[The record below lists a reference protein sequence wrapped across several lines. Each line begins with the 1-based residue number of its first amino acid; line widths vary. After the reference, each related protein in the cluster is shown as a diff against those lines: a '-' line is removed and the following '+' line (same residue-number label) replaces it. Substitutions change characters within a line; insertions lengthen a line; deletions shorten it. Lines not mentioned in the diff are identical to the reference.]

1 MPGPQSP
8 PRAALRTAS
17 KTACFIALALAPAGC
32 ANLQPIGEDQCGN
45 RVVEEHEDCDG
56 ESDCGLPG
64 TATACR
70 IVCDPA
76 AVGTPCDRPGYRCGT
91 DGVCRRP
98 SGDLAVMASLTTST
112 ALDVFSGDTNLDGC
126 HELFLTTRQAVQ
138 ISAFASREPGRCPA
152 ATQSLPFG
160 QAPEP
165 AITRS
170 APFLADLTGDG
181 RPDLARPGAAQFGDS
196 LFVHIAGATPE
207 LSPILYPTLAARER
221 ARPLTVRFA
230 GNDALLLFLDDPPGR
245 GGPGGGG
252 PGGDAVT
259 VGVAG
264 VLQAQHVPINLG
276 VGLMGDLKDLVILAT
291 GELEE
296 LPQGAPA
303 GDERGEVLAGFAGG
317 SLIYEI
323 RPRPGKDMNDN
334 VTMVADPPQPVIG
347 LPPDAP
353 IRQRNAAIALLDE
366 DLDGHLD
373 VVVNTEAG
381 VFIAYGTG
389 KGTFHSTSPPD
400 LAQPDGKASPFLGGP
415 PGLGGADMVFVAGD
429 FDPASPGLE
438 IEALP
443 CGPSAPLESA
453 ACGPIEGGCEAA
465 VVDIDRDG
473 VPDIVSTENQ
483 QPGLVVRRSVGSRG
497 FQVSFVDTRCPVHD
511 LAAGDFDDDG
521 VGDVAFF
528 DQIPASVG
536 KGEADKPFTTLMIAY
551 GNAYAA
557 PSLPEESGR
566 FEHAEG
572 LAAGRYV
579 GGGPGTKLYAARGI
593 EEGELQAGFAL
604 VEGYGERHLFAPFY
618 LPAEPGNT
626 EMESLTRVDMPAA
639 VGGRFSAGDATH
651 GARPAVAL
659 MTLDHPEGSPVIGG
673 SERLWLLDGRE
684 GGGLLQATS
693 QGGEAPLACAQC
705 VLLAIDV
712 LPAGKEK
719 DGVDELL
726 FLGGTDAVLY
736 SVSTKEMA
744 GVTSRFFEESG
755 AFKTSRAFASVD
767 GAAMPPKHAPR
778 PLVADVDGDGWADVV
793 LRAQD
798 GSLAVL
804 WGTEGADF
812 VEGEL
817 IAAGACLGRCSAAL
831 LDVDGDGPR
840 ELIAVLP
847 GAEGEAGAVKAYHVT
862 SSRALEEA
870 ALPDEVTALAPPSD
884 TDFTAVVAAD
894 LDGDGVDDLA
904 IMNGASLLTALR
916 ALPVTE

>member
-1 MPGPQSP
+1 MPRPKSP
-8 PRAALRTAS
+8 PRPALRTAT

-32 ANLQPIGEDQCGN
+32 ANLQPIDEDQCGN

-56 ESDCGLPG
+56 EGDCGLPG

-70 IVCDPA
+70 ITCDAA

-91 DGVCRRP
+91 DGVCRKP
-98 SGDLAVMASLTTST
+98 SGEFAVMGALTTST

-138 ISAFASREPGRCPA
+138 ISAFESREPGRCPA

-160 QAPEP
+160 QAPSP

-181 RPDLARPGAAQFGDS
+181 RPDLARPGGAQFGDS
-196 LFVHIAGATPE
+196 LFVHVAGAAPG
-207 LSPILYPTLAARER
+207 LSPILYPTLAAREH
-221 ARPLTVRFA
+221 ARPLTVRFE
-230 GNDALLLFLDDPPGR
+230 GNDALLLFLDNPMV
-245 GGPGGGG
+245 GPGG
-252 PGGDAVT
+252 PGGDGVT
-259 VGVAG
+259 VGIAG

-276 VGLMGDLKDLVILAT
+276 VGLMGELKDLAILAT
-291 GELEE
+291 GDLKEHDA
-296 LPQGAPA
+296 QDPA
-303 GDERGEVLAGFAGG
+303 SCEGCGEVLAGFAGG
-317 SLIYEI
+317 TLIYEI
-323 RPRPGKDMNDN
+323 RPRPGKDMNGGD
-334 VTMVADPPQPVIG
+334 TMAADPPQPVIG
-347 LPPDAP
+347 LPPGAA
-353 IRQRNAAIALLDE
+353 IRQQNAAIALLDE

-373 VVVNTEAG
+373 VVVNTEGG

-389 KGTFHSTSPPD
+389 RGTFHSTSPPD
-400 LAQPDGKASPFLGGP
+400 LAQPDGKASPFLGAP
-415 PGLGGADMVFVAGD
+415 AGLGGADMMFVAGD
-429 FDPASPGLE
+429 FDPATPGLE
-438 IEALP
+438 LAPLP

-453 ACGPIEGGCEAA
+453 ACGPIGGGCEA
-465 VVDIDRDG
+465 VVIDIDRDG

-483 QPGLVVRRSVGSRG
+483 QPGLVVRRSVGSQG
-497 FQVSFVDTRCPVHD
+497 FQVSFVDTRCPVHS

-528 DQIPASVG
+528 DQVPVSAG
-536 KGEADKPFTTLMIAY
+536 KGEADRPVTSLMIAY
-551 GNAYAA
+551 GNAFAA

-593 EEGELQAGFAL
+593 EGGDLQGGFAL

-618 LPAEPGNT
+618 FPAGPDDP

-639 VGGRFSAGDATH
+639 VGGRFSADDTTH
-651 GARPAVAL
+651 EPRPAVAV
-659 MTLDHPEGSPVIGG
+659 MTLDHPEGSPVDDG
-673 SERLWLLDGRE
+673 SERLWLVDGRE

-693 QGGEAPLACAQC
+693 QEGEAPPACTQC
-705 VLLAIDV
+705 VILPIDV

-719 DGVDELL
+719 DGIDELL
-726 FLGGTDAVLY
+726 FLGGKDAVLY
-736 SVSTKEMA
+736 SVGTKEEMP
-744 GVTSRFFEESG
+744 GVTSRFFQKSG
-755 AFKTSRAFASVD
+755 AFTTSRAFASVD

-817 IAAGACLGRCSAAL
+817 IAADLCLGRCSAAL

-847 GAEGEAGAVKAYHVT
+847 GAEGKAGAVKAYHVT
-862 SSRALEEA
+862 PARGLEEV
-870 ALPDEVTALAPPSD
+870 ALPAEITALAPPST

-894 LDGDGVDDLA
+894 LDGDGAEDIAL
-904 IMNGASLLTALR
+904 MNGASLLTALR